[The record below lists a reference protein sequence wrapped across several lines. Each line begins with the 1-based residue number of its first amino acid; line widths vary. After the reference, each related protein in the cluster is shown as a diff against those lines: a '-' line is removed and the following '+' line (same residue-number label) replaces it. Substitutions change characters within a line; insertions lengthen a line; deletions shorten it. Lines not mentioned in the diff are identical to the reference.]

1 MLCLVERR
9 DRLAEAGHAQ
19 VRRVKAQLGGGH
31 LGQQLFR
38 VRAAPGARSGGVNSF
53 QQVHAGSLPC
63 VCDMSA
69 GELEEGQLVLGVVNH
84 QLHHVP
90 GSSEDDYKS
99 LSTFWETL
107 HPFSEVLSKSADYC
121 H

>member
-19 VRRVKAQLGGGH
+19 VGGIEAQLGGGH